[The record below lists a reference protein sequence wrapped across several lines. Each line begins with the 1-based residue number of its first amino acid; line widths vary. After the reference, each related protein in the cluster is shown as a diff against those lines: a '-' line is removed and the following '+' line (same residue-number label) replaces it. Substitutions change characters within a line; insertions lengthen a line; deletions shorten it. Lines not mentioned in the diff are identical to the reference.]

1 MEHHEEE
8 QILLT
13 RVSVG
18 DEKAFLKL
26 YDEYWERLFVYAV
39 NIVKDR
45 NEAED
50 VVQEV
55 FTKLWRIRESLLN
68 VRNLNA
74 YLITITRNQALKNI
88 LGSKRMTEGIQSF
101 VDYVERDYPSL
112 DKEYDAKELALL
124 IENHVNHLPE
134 KMKEIFV
141 LSRENGLSN
150 KEIADSLNISEHTV
164 KKQINNSLRR
174 IRSSIRYILLIFIS

>member
-1 MEHHEEE
+1 MECHEEE

-18 DEKAFLKL
+18 DEKAFLML
-26 YDEYWERLFVYAV
+26 YDKYWERLFVYAV

-55 FTKLWRIRESLLN
+55 FTKLWRVRESLLS

-88 LGSKRMTEGIQSF
+88 LGSKRMTESIQSF
-101 VDYVERDYPSL
+101 IYYVEHDYPSL
-112 DKEYDAKELALL
+112 DKEYDAKELASL
-124 IENHVNHLPE
+124 IEKHVDHLPE

-174 IRSSIRYILLIFIS
+174 IRSSIRYILLIFMS